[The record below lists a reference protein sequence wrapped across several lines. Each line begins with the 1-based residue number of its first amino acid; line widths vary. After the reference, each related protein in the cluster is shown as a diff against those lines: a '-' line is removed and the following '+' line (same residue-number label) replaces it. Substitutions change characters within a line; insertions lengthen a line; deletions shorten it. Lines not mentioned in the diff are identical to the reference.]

1 MHYNGILV
9 AEYLEWIIKILV
21 DNNIWKI
28 LYSNWIANF
37 ILVDIINK
45 NLKGWNNED
54 NNN

>member
-28 LYSNWIANF
+28 LYSNWIVNF
-37 ILVDIINK
+37 MDIINK

-54 NNN
+54 ISN